1 MTMKSYR
8 IIFFEEVDAKSEK
21 EVEEYIQNVLL
32 QELSSHD
39 FAVDCRYTH
48 VRRSCTN
55 VRGPEKCIDE
65 PKADTPSVGRDQ
77 LKFGE

>member
-21 EVEEYIQNVLL
+21 EVEEYIQTVLL
-32 QELSSHD
+32 LELSPHN
-39 FAVDCRYTH
+39 FAV
-48 VRRSCTN
+48 
-55 VRGPEKCIDE
+55 ECIDE

>member
-21 EVEEYIQNVLL
+21 EVEEYIQMVLL

-39 FAVDCRYTH
+39 FAV
-48 VRRSCTN
+48 
-55 VRGPEKCIDE
+55 ECIDE

>member
-39 FAVDCRYTH
+39 FEV
-48 VRRSCTN
+48 VW
-55 VRGPEKCIDE
+55 VEEK
-65 PKADTPSVGRDQ
+65 PQADTPSVGRDQ

>member
-8 IIFFEEVDAKSEK
+8 IIFEEVIVAKSEK

-32 QELSSHD
+32 PELSSHD
-39 FAVDCRYTH
+39 LEV
-48 VRRSCTN
+48 VE
-55 VRGPEKCIDE
+55 EK
-65 PKADTPSVGRDQ
+65 PQADTPSVSRDQ